1 MRESASVLA
10 AFILLCASAAL
21 GMWVRPR
28 LPEHHRTRE
37 TTELMQI
44 TIGLL
49 VTFAALVLGLLTA
62 SVKER
67 YDDTAQDRQDY
78 ALQLTALDRCLADY
92 GPETASARA
101 KIHSYTAAVIASTWP
116 DESPPTGVQYPS
128 TATMPR
134 TGASPVLGETMNRIG
149 TEISRLSPASPAQTR
164 VLDFCV
170 QRYRDVIHARLGVI
184 EDART
189 RLFEPF
195 YGVLMFWLM
204 IIFGCFGLVAPRTSL
219 SVIVI
224 ALCAVSLSSV
234 IFVILDLSRPYQG
247 YFAISSATMR
257 TALDNML
264 SAAQ

>member
-1 MRESASVLA
+1 LRESASVLA

-149 TEISRLSPASPAQTR
+149 TEISRLSPASPA
-164 VLDFCV
+164 
-170 QRYRDVIHARLGVI
+170 
-184 EDART
+184 
-189 RLFEPF
+189 
-195 YGVLMFWLM
+195 
-204 IIFGCFGLVAPRTSL
+204 
-219 SVIVI
+219 
-224 ALCAVSLSSV
+224 
-234 IFVILDLSRPYQG
+234 
-247 YFAISSATMR
+247 
-257 TALDNML
+257 
-264 SAAQ
+264 